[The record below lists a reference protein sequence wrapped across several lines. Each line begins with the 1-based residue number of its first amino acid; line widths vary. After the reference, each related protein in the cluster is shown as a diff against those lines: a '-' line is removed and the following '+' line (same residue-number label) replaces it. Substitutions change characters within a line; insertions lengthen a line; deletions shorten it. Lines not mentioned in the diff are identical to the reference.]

1 MKTKQFVFKT
11 KDEFINNIN
20 ESELSQYDCHFIFA
34 DTIFLED
41 EQVQLTIKKSFQ
53 NSLLMGCSTAGEIGS
68 KEILEGTLVL
78 TSVKFKNTVLKKVAC
93 LINDSSDSFSAG
105 ENLANQLLSKD
116 LKHVYILS
124 DGINVNGSKLI
135 DGFNSIL
142 SNHNV
147 NISGG
152 LAADNANFNKTLVAD
167 ADNNFISNGVTALG
181 FYGDT
186 ININTGSYGGW
197 DSFGIDRTV
206 TKSDENVVYEI
217 DGVSALELYK
227 NYLGPLSADLPGS
240 ALLFPI
246 EMQENLNSEKLV
258 RTILGV
264 NESNGSIT
272 FAGSIPKGSVIRLM
286 RTNINN
292 VIGGANTAA
301 KITKSDIT
309 EQVKLVLLVSC
320 VGRKLVLT
328 QLTQDEIDA
337 VTSEFEDDVVF
348 TGFYS
353 YGELSKLK
361 NGNSCQLHNQT
372 MTITAISES

>member
-1 MKTKQFVFKT
+1 MKVRQFIYKS
-11 KDEFINNIN
+11 KDDFINKIN
-20 ESELSQYDCHFIFA
+20 ETDLSQCDCHFIFA
-34 DTIFLED
+34 DSSFLED
-41 EQVQLTIKKSFQ
+41 EKIQSTIKKSFQ
-53 NSLLMGCSTAGEIGS
+53 NLVLMACTTAGEIGK
-68 KEILEGTLVL
+68 KEIFEGTLVL
-78 TSVKFKNTVLKKVAC
+78 TSVKFKKTILKKVSY
-93 LINDSSDSFSAG
+93 LIEDSSDSFSAG
-105 ENLANQLLSKD
+105 KHLANQLLGND
-116 LKHVYILS
+116 LKHVFILS

-186 ININTGSYGGW
+186 INVNTGSYGGW

-328 QLTQDEIDA
+328 QLTQDEIEA

-361 NGNSCQLHNQT
+361 NENFCRLHNQT

>member
-1 MKTKQFVFKT
+1 M
-11 KDEFINNIN
+11 
-20 ESELSQYDCHFIFA
+20 
-34 DTIFLED
+34 
-41 EQVQLTIKKSFQ
+41 
-53 NSLLMGCSTAGEIGS
+53 
-68 KEILEGTLVL
+68 
-78 TSVKFKNTVLKKVAC
+78 
-93 LINDSSDSFSAG
+93 
-105 ENLANQLLSKD
+105 
-116 LKHVYILS
+116 
-124 DGINVNGSKLI
+124 
-135 DGFNSIL
+135 
-142 SNHNV
+142 
-147 NISGG
+147 
-152 LAADNANFNKTLVAD
+152 
-167 ADNNFISNGVTALG
+167 
-181 FYGDT
+181 
-186 ININTGSYGGW
+186 
-197 DSFGIDRTV
+197 
-206 TKSDENVVYEI
+206 
-217 DGVSALELYK
+217 
-227 NYLGPLSADLPGS
+227 SADLPGS

>member
-1 MKTKQFVFKT
+1 MKTNQFVFKT
-11 KDEFINNIN
+11 KEEFISGIN
-20 ESELSQYDCHFIFA
+20 ESELSHYDCHFIFA
-34 DTIFLED
+34 DNIFLED
-41 EQVQLTIKKSFQ
+41 EQVQLSIKKSFQ
-53 NSLLMGCSTAGEIGS
+53 NSLLMGCTTAGEIGS

-78 TSVKFKNTVLKKVAC
+78 TSVKFNNTVLKKVAC

-105 ENLANQLLSKD
+105 EKLANQLLSKD
-116 LKHVYILS
+116 LKHVFILS

-152 LAADNANFNKTLVAD
+152 LAADNANFDKTLVAD

-217 DGVSALELYK
+217 DGVSALDLYK

-328 QLTQDEIDA
+328 QLTQDEIEA

-361 NGNSCQLHNQT
+361 NENFCRLHNQT

>member
-1 MKTKQFVFKT
+1 MKIKHLVFKS
-11 KDEFINNIN
+11 KEEFINKID
-20 ESELSQYDCHFIFA
+20 ESEMSNYDCHFIFA
-34 DTIFLED
+34 DNCFLED
-41 EQVQLTIKKSFQ
+41 DKIQLTIKKSFH
-53 NSLLMGCSTAGEIGS
+53 NSILMGCTTAGEIGS

-78 TSVKFKNTVLKKVAC
+78 TSVKFKNTVLKKAAC
-93 LINDSSDSFSAG
+93 LINNSGDSFSAG

-286 RTNINN
+286 RTNIDN
-292 VIGGANTAA
+292 VIGGAKTAA

-328 QLTQDEIDA
+328 QLTQDEIEA